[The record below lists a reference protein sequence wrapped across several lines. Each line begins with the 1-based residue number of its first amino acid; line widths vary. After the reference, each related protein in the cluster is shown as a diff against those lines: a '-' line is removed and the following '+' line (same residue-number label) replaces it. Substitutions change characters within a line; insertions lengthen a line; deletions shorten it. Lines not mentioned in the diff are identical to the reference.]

1 MKESI
6 GHDVLFGKP
15 AKEPLPPLNTVKE
28 LALVVVAGTIIC
40 SKLVQQLPEG
50 MQERAIDDIVD
61 TTERYINE
69 YIQHHYGD
77 SGLGKNNGNV

>member
-6 GHDVLFGKP
+6 GHDVLFGKH
-15 AKEPLPPLNTVKE
+15 AKEPLPQLKTVND
-28 LALVVVAGTIIC
+28 LAVVIVAGTIIC

-69 YIQHHYGD
+69 YIQHHYGNA
-77 SGLGKNNGNV
+77 S

>member
-50 MQERAIDDIVD
+50 MQEQALDGIVD
-61 TTERYINE
+61 ATERYINE
-69 YIQHHYGD
+69 YIQHHYGNT
-77 SGLGKNNGNV
+77 LGRDNGNV